1 MYFFI
6 MGLVKLKFLK
16 QFSKEDIHLE
26 QIKPLITPP
35 ESLTL

>member
-1 MYFFI
+1 

-16 QFSKEDIHLE
+16 QFSEKDIHLA